1 MELQT
6 QIDELNARITELQKG
21 VRWWHWFLFVGIV
34 YYGVVR
40 PTWFPQSVITCERL
54 IIVDKDGKQRIAA
67 GTFADGYAGVQWLD
81 KDGNLRISATTF
93 ASGQAGVQ
101 WLDKDGKMRIG
112 AATLADGTVVLPTK
126 DLKK

>member
-54 IIVDKDGKQRIAA
+54 IIVDKDGNMVRSVG
-67 GTFADGYAGVQWLD
+67 GTDA
-81 KDGNLRISATTF
+81 N
-93 ASGQAGVQ
+93 
-101 WLDKDGKMRIG
+101 
-112 AATLADGTVVLPTK
+112 GTVLLPTE
-126 DLKK
+126 DRKK